1 MTRCRP
7 NTGSSHQA
15 SLSSSLPLFFSTSFL
30 RLFLGCAVWSQAS
43 QRGGLCPELVWDLQC
58 RGVTVDLGGP
68 DQGISSVPCDT
79 VWTSADLLDNVKRE
93 LCSRPFSFVAVFS
106 RMQQKLFSTATLRC
120 SSETASVAF
129 ESLQSSGV
137 GSSAQNMFL
146 LLSWWWRSCCTART
160 FMMSVDSSASTKH
173 FLNTCSSANS
183 FYSDVWRV
191 WCFQPQYVMSVVVE
205 HSTLL

>member
-1 MTRCRP
+1 MWEVRIRAYPASRVTQC
-7 NTGSSHQA
+7 GHQHI
-15 SLSSSLPLFFSTSFL
+15 SRSF
-30 RLFLGCAVWSQAS
+30 G
-43 QRGGLCPELVWDLQC
+43 QC
-58 RGVTVDLGGP
+58 EARVVFKT
-68 DQGISSVPCDT
+68 
-79 VWTSADLLDNVKRE
+79 
-93 LCSRPFSFVAVFS
+93 FSFVAVFS

-173 FLNTCSSANS
+173 FLNTCSSTNS
-183 FYSDVWRV
+183 FYSDVWKV
-191 WCFQPQYVMSVVVE
+191 WCFQPQYVVSVVVE
-205 HSTLL
+205 HSTHFDKHMISSCWTDRQPFIFVF